1 MATVVVR
8 VDRPVPGETLPALA
22 TATPLTD
29 AEAATLYRRALQDV
43 CGVIEE
49 SGASLLVTYPSTDG
63 DGEGPVREAVVPGL
77 DDPSEGRFEPQVG
90 STPAARMGN
99 TVTHLLEEEDESSV
113 AVLDPTAVLA
123 TRSTIDQAA
132 MKLRSSAVV
141 VGPAAAGGIYYAGFT
156 DTLDF
161 DGIDRQPMV
170 ETIVE
175 RATDAELSADVLAPS
190 PTLSTVQDLQS
201 AVPILRAR
209 RQAGLPVPERTSQYL
224 ADLDL
229 RVTAAEATGV
239 EIKKS

>member
-1 MATVVVR
+1 MATVALR
-8 VDRPVPGETLPALA
+8 TQRPVEGNALA
-22 TATPLTD
+22 ELAAGTPLTD
-29 AEAATLYRRALQDV
+29 TEAATLYRHACKDV
-43 CGVIEE
+43 AEIAES
-49 SGASLLVTYPSTDG
+49 SGASLLVTYP
-63 DGEGPVREAVVPGL
+63 EGSEAQVIEMVEPAL
-77 DDPSEGRFEPQVG
+77 DDPSEARFEPQVG

-99 TVTHLLEEEDESSV
+99 TVTHLLEKEAESSV

-161 DGIDRQPMV
+161 EDIDRQPMV
-170 ETIVE
+170 ETLVD
-175 RATDAELSADVLAPS
+175 RAAEAGLSTDVLAPS
-190 PTLSTVQDLQS
+190 PTLSTVPDLQS
-201 AVPILRAR
+201 TLPILRGR

-229 RVTAAEATGV
+229 HVTASDENGV
-239 EIKKS
+239 EIEKS